1 MVNAKT
7 TLLEIYALLYHLG
20 LTANYKGFFHLS
32 RALELCVLQPER
44 LQFITKQVYR
54 DVARQFSTTWTAV
67 ERNIRTAVGLI
78 WQTHRPQLEALAGRP
93 LHRKPTNTK
102 LLAILV
108 HSLSSDRTQSD
119 GDPQSA

>member
-1 MVNAKT
+1 MVSTQAT
-7 TLLEIYALLYHLG
+7 QIEIYRLLYHLG

-32 RALELCVLQPER
+32 RAMELCMLQPER

-67 ERNIRTAVGLI
+67 ERNIRTAVRLI

-93 LHRKPTNTK
+93 LQQKPTNGK

-108 HSLSSDRTQSD
+108 HSFPSGRTQSD
-119 GDPQSA
+119 DPQSA